1 MSGFAIEN
9 DVSNSRTPPNKK
21 KTQFVPDGRV
31 FSFFFFNIT
40 SNYVKIFVYRVLIN
54 TLYESSGELSY
65 TPEEENMP
73 VSYTHL
79 DVYKRQVRRIEDA
92 AAPPREQIT
101 KNRPRMP
108 LHANKPQSLEA
119 IFALFLPYSA

>member
-21 KTQFVPDGRV
+21 KTQFVPDG
-31 FSFFFFNIT
+31 
-40 SNYVKIFVYRVLIN
+40 
-54 TLYESSGELSY
+54 
-65 TPEEENMP
+65 
-73 VSYTHL
+73 
-79 DVYKRQVRRIEDA
+79 DVYKRQVIYSITMLSQISFTVYYYIRFAKPFQWQERKRKGIVRRIEDA